1 MEIEIKTLTTCKV
14 EPDGEMLELSF
25 IDSAGRP
32 ALLRM
37 PFENAQAIAMTLP
50 GLLTEAVQ
58 KITGEEASRYVFP
71 LGTWRLDAADDV
83 GGAIATF
90 ATTDGF
96 TVSFGIPLAT
106 CRSLGWALKSQ
117 AEPGDTGEGP
127 SGASKCAR
135 FN

>member
-1 MEIEIKTLTTCKV
+1 MEIEIKTLTTCTV

-25 IDSAGRP
+25 IDGAGRP
-32 ALLRM
+32 ALLRV

-58 KITGEEASRYVFP
+58 KITGEEESRYVFP
-71 LGTWRLDAADDV
+71 LGMWRLDATDDV

-96 TVSFGIPLAT
+96 MVSFGISPAT
-106 CRSLGWALKSQ
+106 CRSLGWALSSQ
-117 AEPGDTGEGP
+117 AEPGDADDGS
-127 SGASKCAR
+127 SGADKR
-135 FN
+135 DRLN